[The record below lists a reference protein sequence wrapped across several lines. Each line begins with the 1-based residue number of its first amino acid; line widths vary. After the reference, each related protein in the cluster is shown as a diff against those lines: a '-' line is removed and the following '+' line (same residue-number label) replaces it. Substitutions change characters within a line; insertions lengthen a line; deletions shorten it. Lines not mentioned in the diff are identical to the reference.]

1 MRAVAYV
8 FVIAACGGGSNH
20 HLPDAPAAADTLT
33 VTPADLTVTVVNG
46 VAVTQGYTATL
57 TDPEGNAT
65 DVTATAVF
73 SLADASYGN
82 WAGPTLS
89 VTGQGAGPTRVQAS
103 AQGASGDTGL
113 TVLVNSTVIDPSAP
127 PNAGDIFGNATEDPA
142 LAPTIVY
149 PNDKILVP
157 PNLGQFDVHWSNNTA
172 NTDNLFEVEMTN
184 QYVDVKLYTTG
195 LDPTNPRPFWTLF
208 SPEVWY
214 PIASSKLQL
223 TLSVVGLDAANPVTK
238 GTAVQQT
245 VDVTNENAQGGIYY
259 WSTSSPQGI
268 YRYDVSTP
276 DVPPAPFFPSG
287 MEPGGAGNCMGCH
300 SLSRDGSKIALTIDS
315 AGGRGTVLD
324 VATQALDIPYDGS
337 TQPSIS
343 WNFATFTPDATK
355 LVTVENGV
363 MTLRTEQLGTSLVT
377 IDNSPSTTATIS
389 ATHPE
394 ISPDGTHLVNVE
406 STNSAYDIYTYY
418 GSIVTRTFD
427 NASNTFG
434 AITPLVTSDGST
446 NGNYYPSYSPDG
458 QWIVFTR
465 TSAYAY
471 NDASAEIFVV
481 KADGSMPPIQ
491 LAISD
496 TATPN
501 LTNSWAR
508 WVPFA
513 QSFGPS
519 NESLFYLTF
528 SSQRP
533 FGVRIPNG
541 GQPQIWMTPFF
552 PDRAIAGMDPS
563 GPAFRVP
570 FQDVTT
576 NNHIAQWT
584 AAVIAIQ

>member
-1 MRAVAYV
+1 
-8 FVIAACGGGSNH
+8 
-20 HLPDAPAAADTLT
+20 
-33 VTPADLTVTVVNG
+33 
-46 VAVTQGYTATL
+46 
-57 TDPEGNAT
+57 
-65 DVTATAVF
+65 
-73 SLADASYGN
+73 
-82 WAGPTLS
+82 
-89 VTGQGAGPTRVQAS
+89 
-103 AQGASGDTGL
+103 
-113 TVLVNSTVIDPSAP
+113 
-127 PNAGDIFGNATEDPA
+127 
-142 LAPTIVY
+142 
-149 PNDKILVP
+149 
-157 PNLGQFDVHWSNNTA
+157 
-172 NTDNLFEVEMTN
+172 
-184 QYVDVKLYTTG
+184 
-195 LDPTNPRPFWTLF
+195 
-208 SPEVWY
+208 
-214 PIASSKLQL
+214 
-223 TLSVVGLDAANPVTK
+223 
-238 GTAVQQT
+238 
-245 VDVTNENAQGGIYY
+245 
-259 WSTSSPQGI
+259 
-268 YRYDVSTP
+268 
-276 DVPPAPFFPSG
+276 

-343 WNFATFTPDATK
+343 WNFATFTPDAQK

-363 MTLRTEQLGTSLVT
+363 MTLRTEQLGTPLAT

-406 STNSAYDIYTYY
+406 STNSSYDIYTYY

-427 NASNTFG
+427 NSTNTFG
-434 AITPLVTSDGST
+434 PITPLVTSDQTT

-491 LAISD
+491 LAVSD
-496 TATPN
+496 TAAAS

-513 QSFGPS
+513 QTFGAS

-533 FGVRIPNG
+533 FGVRIPG
-541 GQPQIWMTPFF
+541 GGRPQIWMTPFF
-552 PDRAIAGMDPS
+552 PDRAVAGMDPS

-570 FQDVTT
+570 FQDVNT